1 MAEHRHSESFRHAT
15 DALRE
20 ADPDRYAATLII
32 PPAYRANV
40 QALYAFA
47 AEVAGIRE
55 RVSEP
60 TPGEIRLQWW
70 VDALEGK
77 GHGEVTQNP
86 VADALFVTLK
96 EYELPAGP
104 LVRLLAARRFDLY
117 DDPMTDM
124 GQFEGYA
131 GETTSILYQYAAMI
145 LSGGPAETAA
155 DAAGHLGVAQALTG
169 HMKAFGFNAARAQ
182 IFLPLQVFTAHGVT
196 ERDIYAGRAT
206 DRMTAALGQIVDMAQ
221 EHAEKARRAISEL
234 PKPMRPAFAA
244 LALVEADLAWLTR
257 DPISVLKAPP
267 RPAPLRRLLRLIWW
281 GLRNG

>member
-1 MAEHRHSESFRHAT
+1 MAEQRQSESLRHAA
-15 DALRE
+15 DALRS
-20 ADPDRYAATLII
+20 ADPDRYAATLIV
-32 PPAYRANV
+32 PPVHRPSV

-77 GHGEVTQNP
+77 GHGEVLQNP
-86 VADALFVTLK
+86 IADALLDTLAT
-96 EYELPAGP
+96 YDLPAGP

-117 DDPMTDM
+117 HDPMTDM

-145 LSGGPAETAA
+145 LSGGSAETAA
-155 DAAGHLGVAQALTG
+155 DASGHLGVAQALSG

-182 IFLPLQVFTAHGVT
+182 IFLPLQIFTAHGVT
-196 ERDIYAGRAT
+196 EKEIYAGSAS
-206 DRMTAALGQIVDMAQ
+206 DRMAEALAQIGDIAR
-221 EHAEKARRAISEL
+221 EHAEKARSAIGAL
-234 PKPMRPAFAA
+234 PKSVRPAFAPI
-244 LALVEADLAWLTR
+244 ALVEADLTRLER
-257 DPISVLKAPP
+257 DPLSVLKTLPQ
-267 RPAPLRRLLRLIWW
+267 RSPLGRLSRLIWW